1 MNLRSI
7 CLGVLLLAPTPIIVL
22 AKPGLEC
29 HKTKGFMV
37 VGRGVVDAVG
47 TDFLIKPMAK
57 KNLSSPCEYSVQPGD
72 FEIPNETAEYF
83 LGLQRDLLIL
93 DSGTGPSPRSL
104 IIWDIAKRKKVYAGS
119 YSEPLKISPSKLVFW
134 MESTPATEI
143 NCPEKSRWQ
152 ADGLGAAIETKV
164 KLSLLD
170 FKIIKLTNTRCSPR
184 Q

>member
-7 CLGVLLLAPTPIIVL
+7 CPGLLLLAAMPIIVL
-22 AKPGLEC
+22 ATPNLEC
-29 HKTKGFMV
+29 HKTKDFMIV
-37 VGRGVVDAVG
+37 ERSVFDAVG
-47 TDFLIKPMAK
+47 TDFLIKPRAK

-72 FEIPNETAEYF
+72 FEILNETAEYF

-119 YSEPLKISPSKLVFW
+119 YSEPIKISPSKLVFW
-134 MESTPATEI
+134 MESTLATEK

-164 KLSLLD
+164 KLSLPD
-170 FKIIKLTNTRCSPR
+170 FKINKLSNTRCSPR